1 MWHCSGNLSGLIAS
15 SILNE
20 WVISGRQVV
29 MYWAPVV
36 RLLCVC
42 HTKHCHGKHADW
54 NRPPWPGTIVTIC
67 MSCFVTGDPE
77 KEYGISKPPP
87 TGRVRERLKEDTA
100 CPSTSQNPSRWHPSW
115 LSDTCATRKN
125 SELEWLAKDHPETNP
140 ITIKPETTS
149 HEAEQFSW
157 VPLLFSTRVPFPNKI
172 SCFVSTC
179 VSSDDSFPSV
189 RQEPSF
195 RPWKGSP
202 FLQQHYED
210 QLGNVKILQSF

>member
-1 MWHCSGNLSGLIAS
+1 MPRLKERGITPFSLEKNNHVPACFLFISEIPKSISPSWVKSIFFTVWHCSGNLSGLIAS
-15 SILNE
+15 STLNE

-77 KEYGISKPPP
+77 KEYGTSKPPP

-140 ITIKPETTS
+140 ITIKPETAS
-149 HEAEQFSW
+149 HAAEQFSW
-157 VPLLFSTRVPFPNKI
+157 VPLPTALHPGALS
-172 SCFVSTC
+172 
-179 VSSDDSFPSV
+179 
-189 RQEPSF
+189 Q
-195 RPWKGSP
+195 
-202 FLQQHYED
+202 
-210 QLGNVKILQSF
+210 